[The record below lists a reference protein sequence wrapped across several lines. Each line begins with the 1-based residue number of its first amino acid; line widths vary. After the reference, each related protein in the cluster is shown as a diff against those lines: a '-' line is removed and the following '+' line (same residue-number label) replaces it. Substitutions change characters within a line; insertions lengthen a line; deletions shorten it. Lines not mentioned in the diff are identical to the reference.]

1 MGVSGQTIK
10 HAEKITDLE
19 RPEGGRSLSEWCIE
33 ACGGDSLLALDL
45 AVRTYEAMRRSGTPA
60 AARVG

>member
-10 HAEKITDLE
+10 HAGQITDLA

-33 ACGGDSLLALDL
+33 VCGGDSLLALDL